1 MSIYEELG
9 VPTLINAVGTYT
21 VVGAS
26 RMSEATLEAMCDAAR
41 SYVSIERLQNALH
54 RRVAE
59 LTRNEAAY
67 ICNSCSTAIYLAI
80 AACVARHYG
89 REFGSLSSEEIARC
103 EVLALWGQHIPYDHA
118 IEQLGV
124 KLRFA
129 GYPNM
134 EAQFDKRLLENAFHE
149 HTVCCYFA
157 SRTPSGYYGEGC
169 MNLETFRD
177 AAHRFGLP
185 VLVDGAA
192 QLPPKSNLWHFT
204 QDMGCDMACFSGGK
218 DLAGPQASGLLVGKK
233 EYLEIVNS
241 LGFPNY
247 GCGRIMKIG
256 REEMIALYTAVRQ
269 YVESDEEARL
279 QWCESEVRKLISALG
294 EAKHFSAERTW
305 PNQAG
310 QPLPRAFVSLKNTSI
325 RPSEL
330 RRMLEEGNPS
340 IVCYSE
346 NRPGVYVNP
355 MCLADG
361 EMEQIIKR
369 FQELDLILEQGG
381 NTK

>member
-1 MSIYEELG
+1 MNIYEELG

-26 RMSEATLEAMCDAAR
+26 RMSEETLAAMCEAAR
-41 SYVSIERLQNALH
+41 SYVSMERLQAAVH
-54 RRVAE
+54 RKVAD
-59 LTRNEAAY
+59 LTRNEAAFL
-67 ICNSCSTAIYLAI
+67 CNSCSTAIYLAI

-89 REFGSLSSEEIARC
+89 RDFGTLSAEEIGRC
-103 EVLALWGQHIPYDHA
+103 EVIALWGQHIPYDHA

-124 KLRFA
+124 RLRFL

-134 EAQFDKRLLENAFHE
+134 EAAFDPRVLESAFHE
-149 HTVCCYFA
+149 NTVCCYFA
-157 SRTPSGYYGEGC
+157 PRTPSGYYGEGC

-177 AAHRFGLP
+177 VTHRAGLP

-204 QDMGCDMACFSGGK
+204 RDMGCEMACFSGGK
-218 DLAGPQASGLLVGKK
+218 DLAGPQASGLLVGKR
-233 EYLEIVNS
+233 EFLEIVSS
-241 LGFPNY
+241 LGFPKY

-256 REEMIALYTAVRQ
+256 REEIIALYAAIRQ
-269 YVESDEEARL
+269 YVAADEEARL
-279 QWCESEVRKLISALG
+279 QWCENEVRKLIAALR
-294 EAKHFSAERTW
+294 ETVHFSAERTW

-310 QPLPRAFVSLKNTSI
+310 QPLPRAFVSLKNTSLK
-325 RPSEL
+325 PSEL
-330 RRMLEEGNPS
+330 RRMLEEGSPS
-340 IVCYSE
+340 IICYSE

-361 EMEQIIKR
+361 EMEQIAKR
-369 FQELDLILEQGG
+369 FLELDLILEKGER
-381 NTK
+381 KS

>member
-26 RMSEATLEAMCDAAR
+26 RMSEETLAMMCDAAR
-41 SYVSIERLQNALH
+41 SYVSIERLQEAVH
-54 RRVAE
+54 KRVAE

-80 AACVARHYG
+80 AACVAGHYG
-89 REFGSLSSEEIARC
+89 RDFETLLPEEISRC
-103 EVLALWGQHIPYDHA
+103 EVIALWGQHIPYDHA

-124 KLRFA
+124 KLRFL

-134 EAQFDKRLLENAFHE
+134 EAAFDQRMLENAFHE

-177 AAHRFGLP
+177 TAHRFKLP

-204 QDMGCDMACFSGGK
+204 RDMGCDMACFSGGK

-233 EYLEIVNS
+233 EYLDLVAS
-241 LGFPNY
+241 LGFPKY

-256 REEMIALYTAVRQ
+256 REEIVALYSAIRQ
-269 YVESDEEARL
+269 YVEADEEARL
-279 QWCESEVRKLISALG
+279 RWCETEVKKLVSALRNTR
-294 EAKHFSAERTW
+294 HFSAERTW

-310 QPLPRAFVSLKNTSI
+310 QPLPRAFVALKATSL
-325 RPSEL
+325 RPLEL
-330 RRMLEEGNPS
+330 RRMLAEGTPS
-340 IVCYSE
+340 IICYSE

-355 MCLADG
+355 MCLAKG
-361 EMEQIIKR
+361 EMEQIIRR